1 MPVSEVAHG
10 YLHFDQLW
18 TSKQTQT
25 AHTEMHFSYEC
36 WYLNSE
42 GVEWLISP
50 KDAEVSDIYE
60 GNYQSRGVWHWF
72 WLAEQLPTRSKTLWE
87 ILRPEFN
94 MSGIFFPSNR
104 PLSSLSFSQTVALTL
119 TVTFTNPKANI
130 IIWFV
135 EFGRVVLPDRR
146 STGQKNTHIPLE
158 EKDGVVIG
166 Q

>member
-1 MPVSEVAHG
+1 MVTFTLTNFEHQNKHKQPTLRCISATSVGTLIPKELNDLFPQRMPRFLIFMRVIISLVECG
-10 YLHFDQLW
+10 TDFGWQSNYLPEAKHYGKSWDL
-18 TSKQTQT
+18 S
-25 AHTEMHFSYEC
+25 
-36 WYLNSE
+36 
-42 GVEWLISP
+42 LICQ
-50 KDAEVSDIYE
+50 A
-60 GNYQSRGVWHWF
+60 F
-72 WLAEQLPTRSKTLWE
+72 
-87 ILRPEFN
+87 
-94 MSGIFFPSNR
+94 FFPSNR

-158 EKDGVVIG
+158 EKDWVVIG